1 MDDPVLHRKFFR
13 EKALRLGDLKPRRYQ
28 LGAGPTGVAPITPEG
43 PTYNPYTT
51 KTVDGKV
58 YSLDRMGNVV
68 KVDYLPATINQPQ
81 GGMSKLFQGLEA
93 IVDPASASER
103 GTYRKIGQTIFNP
116 KTYTE
121 GIPAL
126 AKGAGRIVKGIPG
139 YAVVEEG
146 IDRLIPDTGNT
157 LADIGINIGAL
168 GASEYAKTAT
178 GKAFQG
184 AGIKNLLGRGA
195 LRAVAT
201 PAVLAGVLNP
211 YVAGAAAIA
220 APVVGAKMLHDY
232 RMANNPEY
240 AALIAKQEKEGIPG
254 EPTTD
259 PDTSMMMYGA
269 PQKLNLKDVTPQDG
283 GTGAGGTPPGGTPP
297 VGSDFSNMGGVSQP
311 LVTPAGTIA
320 PLGDFQPKED
330 TFTTNLESSSK
341 QLADKTKSG
350 TITPKGQ
357 PKEPGVFDK
366 LGDFARTASGN
377 AFLLK
382 FAAGLLSGKG
392 SFGEVLGNALNP
404 AVDLFAAYRLKEQE
418 LDTKLIEAQRKAAS
432 EANKDLKINVGSYPL
447 QLKDGT
453 ITQVPAFQND
463 KTKDTSYVYQGKE
476 YKVNVSE
483 IGQFSLKKAET
494 DAGTVKLI
502 GKVGDNI
509 AANALVTDLLL
520 QDPQTLGTSGAAKY
534 LFNRVVG
541 VAGAVGDLGKSVSY
555 KDIIDVNTGEV
566 VTGAEAKRMRDL
578 GAKIDDKFKII
589 SKDYQNLDESTKAV
603 LAKNG
608 VTAQTLKYFLANA
621 FKDEDRLTNR
631 DLEYIDKITNILTPF
646 KDGALVQAEL
656 REVQSYLKNKQEN
669 YVRQLRRQ
677 GYDDYS
683 IAKEMY
689 GTIGG
694 SAGLGLI
701 TTTPQA
707 QKGKVDFKEKSITD
721 INNALA
727 NQYGIK
733 G

>member
-1 MDDPVLHRKFFR
+1 MDDPVLHRKLFR
-13 EKALRLGDLKPRRYQ
+13 EKALRVGVLKPRRYQ
-28 LGAGPTGVAPITPEG
+28 LGAGPMGVAPITPEG
-43 PTYNPYTT
+43 PAYNPYTT

-58 YSLDRMGNVV
+58 YSLDRAGNVV
-68 KVDYLPATINQPQ
+68 KVDYLPATTTQPQ

-93 IVDPASASER
+93 IVDPVSAYER
-103 GTYRKIGQTIFNP
+103 GTYRKIGQSVFNP
-116 KTYTE
+116 ETYK
-121 GIPAL
+121 GIGRF
-126 AKGAGRIVKGIPG
+126 AKSIPG
-139 YAVVEEG
+139 YYAVEEG
-146 IDRLIPDTGNT
+146 LNVAGVPGEVAVPGLI
-157 LADIGINIGAL
+157 
-168 GASEYAKTAT
+168 ASEFAKSAT

-195 LRAVAT
+195 IRAAAS

-211 YVAGAAAIA
+211 YVLGAAAVATPFIA
-220 APVVGAKMLHDY
+220 ADYLSKERMKNDPV
-232 RMANNPEY
+232 Y
-240 AALIAKQEKEGIPG
+240 AAQIEKQRIEGIPG
-254 EPTTD
+254 EPTMD
-259 PDTSMMMYGA
+259 PDTSQMMYGT
-269 PQKLNLKDVTPQDG
+269 PQKLNLKEVTPQGG
-283 GTGAGGTPPGGTPP
+283 GTGTGGTPPGGTPP
-297 VGSDFSNMGGVSQP
+297 AGSDFSNMGGVSQP
-311 LVTPAGTIA
+311 QVVPGGTVK

-330 TFTTNLESSSK
+330 TFTTNLEDSSK
-341 QLADKTKSG
+341 ELANKTKTG
-350 TITPKGQ
+350 LPTPKGQ

-366 LGDFARTASGN
+366 LGDFARTSSGN

-392 SFGEVLGNALNP
+392 NFGEVLGNALNP

-453 ITQVPAFQND
+453 ISQVPAFQND
-463 KTKDTSYVYQGKE
+463 KTKETSYVYQGKE
-476 YKVNVSE
+476 YKVPVNE
-483 IGQFSLKKAET
+483 IGQFSLKKSDT

-566 VTGAEAKRMRDL
+566 VTGTEAKRMRDL

-589 SKDYQNLDESTKAV
+589 SKDYQNLDEGTKAV

-689 GTIGG
+689 GTLGG
-694 SAGLGLI
+694 NAGLGLI
-701 TTTPQA
+701 TTTPKA
-707 QKGKVDFKEKSITD
+707 QQGKVDFKEKSITD

>member
-1 MDDPVLHRKFFR
+1 MNDPVLHRKLFR
-13 EKALRLGDLKPRRYQ
+13 EKALRVGALKPRRYQ
-28 LGAGPTGVAPITPEG
+28 VGAGPMGVAPITPEG

-58 YSLDRMGNVV
+58 YSLDRAGNVI
-68 KVDYLPATINQPQ
+68 KVDYLPATTTQPQ

-93 IVDPASASER
+93 IVDPASAYER
-103 GTYRKIGQTIFNP
+103 GTYRKIGQSVFNP
-116 KTYTE
+116 ETYK
-121 GIPAL
+121 GIGRF
-126 AKGAGRIVKGIPG
+126 AKSIPG
-139 YAVVEEG
+139 YYAVEEG
-146 IDRLIPDTGNT
+146 LNVAGVPGEVAVPGLIASGFADTAAGR
-157 LADIGINIGAL
+157 A
-168 GASEYAKTAT
+168 
-178 GKAFQG
+178 AFQG

-195 LRAVAT
+195 VKA
-201 PAVLAGVLNP
+201 LASPSMLARFANP
-211 YVAGAAAIA
+211 YVLGATAVAAPFIA
-220 APVVGAKMLHDY
+220 ADYLSKERMKNDPV
-232 RMANNPEY
+232 Y
-240 AALIAKQEKEGIPG
+240 AAQIEKQRIEGIPG

-297 VGSDFSNMGGVSQP
+297 AGSDFSNMGGVSQP
-311 LVTPAGTIA
+311 QVVPGGTVK

>member
-68 KVDYLPATINQPQ
+68 KVDYLPATVNQPQ

-126 AKGAGRIVKGIPG
+126 VKGAGRIAKSIPG

-146 IDRLIPDTGNT
+146 IDRIIPDTGNA
-157 LADIGINIGAL
+157 LADTGINIGAL
-168 GASEYAKTAT
+168 GASQYALGAKQAAKYAGRSLLTR
-178 GKAFQG
+178 
-184 AGIKNLLGRGA
+184 AGISA
-195 LRAVAT
+195 LAS

-211 YVAGAAAIA
+211 YALGAAAVATPFIA
-220 APVVGAKMLHDY
+220 ADYLSKERMKNDPV
-232 RMANNPEY
+232 Y
-240 AALIAKQEKEGIPG
+240 AAQIEKQRIEGIPG

-269 PQKLNLKDVTPQDG
+269 PQKLNLKDVTPQDR

-297 VGSDFSNMGGVSQP
+297 AGSDFSNMGGVSQP

>member
-13 EKALRLGDLKPRRYQ
+13 EKALRLGDLKPRKYQ
-28 LGAGPTGVAPITPEG
+28 VGAGPMGVAPITPEG

-51 KTVDGKV
+51 KTVDGKI
-58 YSLDRMGNVV
+58 YSLDRAGNVI
-68 KVDYLPATINQPQ
+68 KVDYLPATTNPPAQ
-81 GGMSKLFQGLEA
+81 GMSKLFQGLEA
-93 IVDPASASER
+93 IVDPVSAYER
-103 GTYRKIGQTIFNP
+103 GTYRKIGQSVFNP
-116 KTYTE
+116 ETYK
-121 GIPAL
+121 GIGRF
-126 AKGAGRIVKGIPG
+126 AKSIPG
-139 YAVVEEG
+139 YYAVEEG
-146 IDRLIPDTGNT
+146 LNVAGVPGEVAVPGLI
-157 LADIGINIGAL
+157 
-168 GASEYAKTAT
+168 ASEFAKSAT

-195 LRAVAT
+195 IRAAAS

-211 YVAGAAAIA
+211 YVLGAAAVATPFIA
-220 APVVGAKMLHDY
+220 ADYLSKERMKNDPV
-232 RMANNPEY
+232 Y
-240 AALIAKQEKEGIPG
+240 AAQIEKQRIEGIPG
-254 EPTTD
+254 EPTMD
-259 PDTSMMMYGA
+259 PDTSQMMYGT
-269 PQKLNLKDVTPQDG
+269 PQKLNLKDVTPQGG

-297 VGSDFSNMGGVSQP
+297 AGSDFSNEGGVTQP
-311 LVTPAGTIA
+311 LVTPAGTVS
-320 PLGDFQPKED
+320 PLGDFQPKEE
-330 TFTTNLESSSK
+330 TVSTKLETTSK
-341 QLADKTKSG
+341 ELADKTKTSVP
-350 TITPKGQ
+350 TPKGQ
-357 PKEPGVFDK
+357 TKEPGVFDK
-366 LGDFARTASGN
+366 LGDFARTSSGN

-392 SFGEVLGNALNP
+392 NFGEVLGNALNP

-453 ITQVPAFQND
+453 ISQVPAFQND
-463 KTKDTSYVYQGKE
+463 KTKETSYVYQGKE
-476 YKVNVSE
+476 YKVPVNE
-483 IGQFSLKKAET
+483 IGQFSLKKAES

-578 GAKIDDKFKII
+578 GTKIDDKFKII
-589 SKDYQNLDESTKAV
+589 AKDYQNLDEGTKAV

-656 REVQSYLKNKQEN
+656 KEVQSYLKNKQEN

-689 GTIGG
+689 GTLGG

-721 INNALA
+721 INSALA

>member
-1 MDDPVLHRKFFR
+1 MDDPVLHRKLFR
-13 EKALRLGDLKPRRYQ
+13 ERALRVGALKPRRYQ
-28 LGAGPTGVAPITPEG
+28 LGAGPMGVAPITPEG
-43 PTYNPYTT
+43 PSYNPYTT

-58 YSLDRMGNVV
+58 YSLDRAGNVI
-68 KVDYLPATINQPQ
+68 KVDYLPATTNPPAQ
-81 GGMSKLFQGLEA
+81 GMSKLFQGLEA
-93 IVDPASASER
+93 IVDPVSAYER
-103 GTYRKIGQTIFNP
+103 GTYRKIGQSVFNP
-116 KTYTE
+116 ETYK
-121 GIPAL
+121 GIGRF
-126 AKGAGRIVKGIPG
+126 AKSIPG
-139 YAVVEEG
+139 YYAVEEG
-146 IDRLIPDTGNT
+146 LNVAGVPGEVAVPGLI
-157 LADIGINIGAL
+157 
-168 GASEYAKTAT
+168 ASEFAKSAT

-195 LRAVAT
+195 IRAAAS

-211 YVAGAAAIA
+211 YVLGAAAVATPFIA
-220 APVVGAKMLHDY
+220 ADYLSKERMKNDPV
-232 RMANNPEY
+232 Y
-240 AALIAKQEKEGIPG
+240 AAQIEKQRIEGIPG
-254 EPTTD
+254 EPTMD
-259 PDTSMMMYGA
+259 PDTSQMMYGT
-269 PQKLNLKDVTPQDG
+269 PQKLNLKDVTPQGG

-297 VGSDFSNMGGVSQP
+297 AGSDFSNEGGVSQP
-311 LVTPAGTIA
+311 LVTPAGTVK
-320 PLGDFQPKED
+320 PLGDFQPKEE
-330 TFTTNLESSSK
+330 TVSTKLETTSK
-341 QLADKTKSG
+341 ELADKTKTG
-350 TITPKGQ
+350 VPTPKGQ
-357 PKEPGVFDK
+357 TRELGVFDK
-366 LGDFARTASGN
+366 LGDFARTSSGN

-392 SFGEVLGNALNP
+392 NFGEVLGNALNP

-453 ITQVPAFQND
+453 ISQVPAFQND
-463 KTKDTSYVYQGKE
+463 KTKETSYVYQGKE
-476 YKVNVSE
+476 YKVPVNE

-578 GAKIDDKFKII
+578 GTKIDDKFKII
-589 SKDYQNLDESTKAV
+589 AKDYQNLDEGTKAV

-689 GTIGG
+689 GTLGG
-694 SAGLGLI
+694 NAGLGLI
-701 TTTPQA
+701 TTTPKA
-707 QKGKVDFKEKSITD
+707 QQGKVDFKEKSITD
-721 INNALA
+721 INSALA

>member
-13 EKALRLGDLKPRRYQ
+13 EKALRLGALKPRRYQ
-28 LGAGPTGVAPITPEG
+28 LGAGPMGVAPITPEG
-43 PTYNPYTT
+43 PSYNPYTT

-68 KVDYLPATINQPQ
+68 KVDYLPAVSNPQ
-81 GGMSKLFQGLEA
+81 AQGMSKLFQGLEA

-103 GTYRKIGQTIFNP
+103 GTYRKVGQAIFNP
-116 KTYTE
+116 ETYKTIGR
-121 GIPAL
+121 GIST
-126 AKGAGRIVKGIPG
+126 GIKGIGNIAKQAPG
-139 YAVVEEG
+139 YIAVEEAANIAG
-146 IDRLIPDTGNT
+146 VPGEVAVPGLIASGFADT
-157 LADIGINIGAL
+157 AA
-168 GASEYAKTAT
+168 ARA
-178 GKAFQG
+178 AFQG
-184 AGIKNLLGRGA
+184 AGIKNLLGRSAVRA
-195 LRAVAT
+195 LAS
-201 PAVLAGVLNP
+201 PAVLATAANP
-211 YVAGAAAIA
+211 YVLGAGIVA
-220 APVVGAKMLHDY
+220 APFVGAKMLNDY
-232 RMANNPEY
+232 RMANDPEY
-240 AALIAKQEKEGIPG
+240 AALIEKQKREGIPG
-254 EPTTD
+254 EPTMD
-259 PDTSMMMYGA
+259 PDTSMMYGA
-269 PQKLNLKDVTPQDG
+269 PQKLNLKEVTPQDG
-283 GTGAGGTPPGGTPP
+283 GTGAGGTPPAGPTPP
-297 VGSDFSNMGGVSQP
+297 AGSDFSNEGGVAQP

-320 PLGDFQPKED
+320 PLGDFQPKEE
-330 TFTTNLESSSK
+330 TFTTNLEDSSK
-341 QLADKTKSG
+341 ELASKTKTG
-350 TITPKGQ
+350 LPTPKGQ
-357 PKEPGVFDK
+357 TKEPGVFDK

-392 SFGEVLGNALNP
+392 NFGEVLGNALNP

-453 ITQVPAFQND
+453 ISQVPAFQND
-463 KTKDTSYVYQGKE
+463 KTKETSYVYQGKE
-476 YKVNVSE
+476 YKVPVNE
-483 IGQFSLKKAET
+483 IGQFSLKKADT
-494 DAGTVKLI
+494 DANTVKLI

-566 VTGAEAKRMRDL
+566 VTGVEAKRMRDL
-578 GAKIDDKFKII
+578 GTKIDDKFKII
-589 SKDYQNLDESTKAV
+589 TKDYQNLDEGTKAI

-694 SAGLGLI
+694 NAGLGLI
-701 TTTPQA
+701 TTTPKA
-707 QKGKVDFKEKSITD
+707 QQGKVDFKEKSITD

>member
-58 YSLDRMGNVV
+58 YSLDRAGNVI
-68 KVDYLPATINQPQ
+68 KVDYLPATTTQPQ

-93 IVDPASASER
+93 IVDPASAYER
-103 GTYRKIGQTIFNP
+103 GTYRKIGQSVFNP
-116 KTYTE
+116 ETYK
-121 GIPAL
+121 GIGRF
-126 AKGAGRIVKGIPG
+126 AKSIPG
-139 YAVVEEG
+139 YVAVEEG
-146 IDRLIPDTGNT
+146 LNVAGVPGEVAVPGLIASGFADTAAGR
-157 LADIGINIGAL
+157 A
-168 GASEYAKTAT
+168 
-178 GKAFQG
+178 AFQG

-195 LRAVAT
+195 VKA
-201 PAVLAGVLNP
+201 LASPSMLARFANP
-211 YVAGAAAIA
+211 YVLGATAVAAPFIA
-220 APVVGAKMLHDY
+220 ADYLSKERMKNDPV
-232 RMANNPEY
+232 Y
-240 AALIAKQEKEGIPG
+240 AAQIEKQRIEGIPG

-297 VGSDFSNMGGVSQP
+297 AGSDFSNMGGVSQP
-311 LVTPAGTIA
+311 QVVSGGTVK

-589 SKDYQNLDESTKAV
+589 SKDYQNLDEGTKAV

>member
-68 KVDYLPATINQPQ
+68 KVDYLPATVNQPQ

-103 GTYRKIGQTIFNP
+103 GTYRKVGQAIFNP
-116 KTYTE
+116 ETYKTIGR
-121 GIPAL
+121 GIGTGIKGL
-126 AKGAGRIVKGIPG
+126 GNIAKQAPGYIAVEEAANVAGVPGEVAIPGLIASGFADTAAGR
-139 YAVVEEG
+139 A
-146 IDRLIPDTGNT
+146 
-157 LADIGINIGAL
+157 
-168 GASEYAKTAT
+168 
-178 GKAFQG
+178 AFQG

-195 LRAVAT
+195 VKA
-201 PAVLAGVLNP
+201 LASPSMLARFANP
-211 YVAGAAAIA
+211 YVLGATAVAAPFIA
-220 APVVGAKMLHDY
+220 ADYLSKERMKNDPV
-232 RMANNPEY
+232 Y
-240 AALIAKQEKEGIPG
+240 AAQIEKQRIEGIPG

-297 VGSDFSNMGGVSQP
+297 AGSDFSNMGGVSQP
-311 LVTPAGTIA
+311 QVVPGGTVK

-432 EANKDLKINVGSYPL
+432 EANKDLKINPGSYPL

-453 ITQVPAFQND
+453 ITQVPALQNE
-463 KTKDTSYVYQGKE
+463 KTRETTYMYQGKA
-476 YKVNVSE
+476 YSVPLSE
-483 IGQFSLKKAET
+483 IGQFSEKPLKA

-566 VTGAEAKRMRDL
+566 VTGTEAKRMRDL

-589 SKDYQNLDESTKAV
+589 SKDYQNLDEGTKAV

-689 GTIGG
+689 GTLGG
-694 SAGLGLI
+694 NAGLGLI
-701 TTTPQA
+701 TTTPKA
-707 QKGKVDFKEKSITD
+707 QQNKVDFKEKSITD
-721 INNALA
+721 INSALA

>member
-1 MDDPVLHRKFFR
+1 MNDPVLHRKFFR

-43 PTYNPYTT
+43 PVYNPYTT

-58 YSLDRMGNVV
+58 YSLDKMGQVV
-68 KVDYLPATINQPQ
+68 KVEYLPATTTPPTQ
-81 GGMSKLFQGLEA
+81 GVGRILQGLEA
-93 IVDPASASER
+93 IVDPPSAYER
-103 GTYRKIGQTIFNP
+103 GTYRKIGQAVFNP
-116 KTYTE
+116 ETYKSIGR
-121 GIPAL
+121 GIST
-126 AKGAGRIVKGIPG
+126 GIKGIGNIAKQTPG
-139 YAVVEEG
+139 YFALEEAVTAAGVPGEVAVPG
-146 IDRLIPDTGNT
+146 LIASGF
-157 LADIGINIGAL
+157 AD
-168 GASEYAKTAT
+168 TAT
-178 GKAFQG
+178 ARGAFQG
-184 AGIKNLLGRGA
+184 AGIKNLLGRNAVRA
-195 LRAVAT
+195 LAS
-201 PAVLAGVLNP
+201 PAVLAAAANP
-211 YVAGAAAIA
+211 YVLGAGLIA
-220 APVVGAKMLHDY
+220 SPIIGAKMLHDY
-232 RMANNPEY
+232 RMKNNPEY
-240 AALIAKQEKEGIPG
+240 AASIKDQVENPMM
-254 EPTTD
+254 D
-259 PDTSMMMYGA
+259 PDTSMMMYST
-269 PQKLNLKDVTPQDG
+269 PQKLNLKDVTPQDK
-283 GTGAGGTPPGGTPP
+283 GTGAGATPPGGPTSPA
-297 VGSDFSNMGGVSQP
+297 GSDFSNMGGVQQP
-311 LVTPAGTIA
+311 LTTPTGTIA
-320 PLGDFQPKED
+320 PLGDFQPKEE
-330 TFTTNLESSSK
+330 TFTKNLEDSSK
-341 QLADKTKSG
+341 NLANKTKTG
-350 TITPKGQ
+350 LPALKGQ

-392 SFGEVLGNALNP
+392 NFGEVLGNALNP

-453 ITQVPAFQND
+453 ISQVPAFQND
-463 KTKDTSYVYQGKE
+463 KTKETSYVYQGNE
-476 YKVNVSE
+476 YKVPVNE
-483 IGQFSLKKAET
+483 IGQFSLKKSDT
-494 DAGTVKLI
+494 DTSTVKLI

-555 KDIIDVNTGEV
+555 KDIIDVNTGEI
-566 VTGAEAKRMRDL
+566 VTGTEAKRMRDL
-578 GAKIDDKFKII
+578 GTKIDDKFKII
-589 SKDYQNLDESTKAV
+589 TKDYQNLDEGTKAI

-694 SAGLGLI
+694 NAGLGLI
-701 TTTPQA
+701 TTTPKA
-707 QKGKVDFKEKSITD
+707 QQGKVDFKEKSITD

>member
-13 EKALRLGDLKPRRYQ
+13 EKALKVGALKPRRYQ
-28 LGAGPTGVAPITPEG
+28 LGTGQMGVAPITPEG
-43 PTYNPYTT
+43 PTYNPLTT

-68 KVDYLPATINQPQ
+68 KVEYLPATTTQPQ
-81 GGMSKLFQGLEA
+81 GMSKLFQGLEA
-93 IVDPASASER
+93 IVDPASAYER
-103 GTYRKIGQTIFNP
+103 GTYRKIGQAIFNP
-116 KTYTE
+116 ETYK
-121 GIPAL
+121 GIGRF
-126 AKGAGRIVKGIPG
+126 AKSIPG
-139 YAVVEEG
+139 YAAVEEG
-146 IDRLIPDTGNT
+146 LNVAGVPGEVAVPGLIASGFADTAAGR
-157 LADIGINIGAL
+157 A
-168 GASEYAKTAT
+168 
-178 GKAFQG
+178 AFQG

-195 LRAVAT
+195 VRA
-201 PAVLAGVLNP
+201 LASPSMLARLANP
-211 YVAGAAAIA
+211 YVLGATAIA
-220 APVVGAKMLHDY
+220 SPVIAAKMLHDY
-232 RMANNPEY
+232 KMANNPEY
-240 AALIAKQEKEGIPG
+240 AALIEKEKELQKN
-254 EPTTD
+254 EPTMD
-259 PDTSMMMYGA
+259 PETSFMTYGP
-269 PQKLNLKDVTPQDG
+269 PQKLNLKDVTPQLG
-283 GTGAGGTPPGGTPP
+283 GTGGTPGGPGGPTPPPTGMGGVQQPQVVPGGTVKP
-297 VGSDFSNMGGVSQP
+297 
-311 LVTPAGTIA
+311 I
-320 PLGDFQPKED
+320 GDFQPKEE
-330 TFTTNLESSSK
+330 TFTSNLESSSK

-366 LGDFARTASGN
+366 LGNFARTASGN

-382 FAAGLLSGKG
+382 LAAGLLSGKG

-418 LDTKLIEAQRKAAS
+418 LDTKLIEAQRKAAA

-453 ITQVPAFQND
+453 ISQVPAFQND
-463 KTKDTSYVYQGKE
+463 KTKETSYVYQGKE
-476 YKVNVSE
+476 YKVPVNE
-483 IGQFSLKKAET
+483 IGQFSLKKAES

-578 GAKIDDKFKII
+578 GARIDDKFKII
-589 SKDYQNLDESTKAV
+589 AKDYQNLDESTKAV

-646 KDGALVQAEL
+646 KDGKLVQAEL
-656 REVQSYLKNKQEN
+656 REVQSYLKNKQDN

-701 TTTPQA
+701 TTTPKA
-707 QKGKVDFKEKSITD
+707 QQGKVNFENKSIKD
-721 INNALA
+721 INDALA

>member
-1 MDDPVLHRKFFR
+1 MDDPVLHRKLFR
-13 EKALRLGDLKPRRYQ
+13 EKALKVGALKPRRYQ
-28 LGAGPTGVAPITPEG
+28 LGAGPMGVAPITPEG

-58 YSLDRMGNVV
+58 YSLDRAGNVI
-68 KVDYLPATINQPQ
+68 KVDYLPATTNQPAQ
-81 GGMSKLFQGLEA
+81 GMSRLFQGLEA
-93 IVDPASASER
+93 IVDPVSAYER
-103 GTYRKIGQTIFNP
+103 GTYRKIGQSVFNP
-116 KTYTE
+116 ETYK
-121 GIPAL
+121 GIGRF
-126 AKGAGRIVKGIPG
+126 AKSIPG
-139 YAVVEEG
+139 YYAVEEG
-146 IDRLIPDTGNT
+146 LNVAGVPGEVAVPGLIASGFADTAAGR
-157 LADIGINIGAL
+157 A
-168 GASEYAKTAT
+168 
-178 GKAFQG
+178 AFQG

-195 LRAVAT
+195 VKALASPSMLARFAYPYVLGATAVAA
-201 PAVLAGVLNP
+201 PF
-211 YVAGAAAIA
+211 IA
-220 APVVGAKMLHDY
+220 ADYLSKERMKNDPV
-232 RMANNPEY
+232 Y
-240 AALIAKQEKEGIPG
+240 AAQIEKQRIEGIPG

-297 VGSDFSNMGGVSQP
+297 AGSDFSNMGGVSQP

-589 SKDYQNLDESTKAV
+589 SKDYQNLDEGTKAV

>member
-1 MDDPVLHRKFFR
+1 MDDPVLHRKLFR
-13 EKALRLGDLKPRRYQ
+13 EKALKVGALKPRRYQ
-28 LGAGPTGVAPITPEG
+28 LGAGPMGVAPITPEG

-103 GTYRKIGQTIFNP
+103 GTYRKVGQAIFNP
-116 KTYTE
+116 ETYKTIGR
-121 GIPAL
+121 GIKGI
-126 AKGAGRIVKGIPG
+126 AKGLPG
-139 YAVVEEG
+139 YAAVEEG
-146 IDRLIPDTGNT
+146 VDRLIPDTGNP
-157 LADIGINIGAL
+157 LADTALNIGAL
-168 GASEYAKTAT
+168 GASEYALAAKKGVGYAGRSALTR
-178 GKAFQG
+178 
-184 AGIKNLLGRGA
+184 AGIS
-195 LRAVAT
+195 AVAS
-201 PAVLAGVLNP
+201 PAMLARFANP
-211 YVAGAAAIA
+211 YVAGAALIA

-240 AALIAKQEKEGIPG
+240 AALLAKQEKEGFPG

-259 PDTSMMMYGA
+259 PETSMMMYGP
-269 PQKLNLKDVTPQDG
+269 PQKLNLKDVTPQGG
-283 GTGAGGTPPGGTPP
+283 GTGAGGTPPGGN
-297 VGSDFSNMGGVSQP
+297 DFSNMGGVQQP

-320 PLGDFQPKED
+320 PLGDFKPKEE
-330 TFTTNLESSSK
+330 TFTTNLEDSSK

>member
-1 MDDPVLHRKFFR
+1 MDDPVLHRKLFR
-13 EKALRLGDLKPRRYQ
+13 EKALKVGALKPRRYQ
-28 LGAGPTGVAPITPEG
+28 LGAGPMGVAPITPEG

-58 YSLDRMGNVV
+58 YSLDRAGNVI
-68 KVDYLPATINQPQ
+68 KVDYLPATTTQPQ

-93 IVDPASASER
+93 IVDPASAYER
-103 GTYRKIGQTIFNP
+103 GTYRKIGQSVFNP
-116 KTYTE
+116 ETYK
-121 GIPAL
+121 GIGRF
-126 AKGAGRIVKGIPG
+126 AKSIPG
-139 YAVVEEG
+139 YVAVEEG
-146 IDRLIPDTGNT
+146 LNVAGVPGEVAVPGLIASGFADTAAGR
-157 LADIGINIGAL
+157 A
-168 GASEYAKTAT
+168 
-178 GKAFQG
+178 AFQG

-195 LRAVAT
+195 VRA
-201 PAVLAGVLNP
+201 LASPSMLARFANP
-211 YVAGAAAIA
+211 YVLGATAVAAPFIA
-220 APVVGAKMLHDY
+220 ADYLSKERMKNDPV
-232 RMANNPEY
+232 Y
-240 AALIAKQEKEGIPG
+240 AAQIEKQRIEGIPG

-297 VGSDFSNMGGVSQP
+297 AGSDFSNMGGVSQP
-311 LVTPAGTIA
+311 QVVPGGTVK

>member
-1 MDDPVLHRKFFR
+1 MDDPVLHRKLFR
-13 EKALRLGDLKPRRYQ
+13 EKALRVGALKPRRYQ
-28 LGAGPTGVAPITPEG
+28 LGTGQMGVAPITPEG
-43 PTYNPYTT
+43 PTYNPLTT

-68 KVDYLPATINQPQ
+68 KVEYLPATIPE
-81 GGMSKLFQGLEA
+81 GPKPMSRIFQGLEA
-93 IVDPASASER
+93 IVDPASAYER
-103 GTYRKIGQTIFNP
+103 GTYRKIGQTVFNP

-126 AKGAGRIVKGIPG
+126 VKGAGRLLKPLPG
-139 YAVVEEG
+139 YAAVEEG
-146 IDRLIPDTGNT
+146 LNVAGVPGEVAVPGLIASGF
-157 LADIGINIGAL
+157 AD
-168 GASEYAKTAT
+168 TAT
-178 GKAFQG
+178 ARGAFQG
-184 AGIKNLLGRGA
+184 AGIRNLLGRTA
-195 LRAVAT
+195 VRAAAS
-201 PAVLAGVLNP
+201 PAVLAAAINP
-211 YVAGAAAIA
+211 YVLGAG
-220 APVVGAKMLHDY
+220 VVASPFVASKMLHDY

-259 PDTSMMMYGA
+259 IETSMMMYGP
-269 PQKLNLKDVTPQDG
+269 PQKLDLKDVTPQLG
-283 GTGAGGTPPGGTPP
+283 GTGGTPGGPGGPTPPPTGMGGVQQPQVVPGGTVKP
-297 VGSDFSNMGGVSQP
+297 
-311 LVTPAGTIA
+311 I
-320 PLGDFQPKED
+320 GDFQPKEE
-330 TFTTNLESSSK
+330 TFTSNLESSSK

-350 TITPKGQ
+350 TLTPKGQ

-366 LGDFARTASGN
+366 LGDFARSASGN

-382 FAAGLLSGKG
+382 LAAGLLSGKG

-418 LDTKLIEAQRKAAS
+418 LDTKLIEAQRKAAA

-453 ITQVPAFQND
+453 ISQVPAFQND
-463 KTKDTSYVYQGKE
+463 KTKETSYVYQGKE
-476 YKVNVSE
+476 YKVPVNE
-483 IGQFSLKKAET
+483 IGQFSLKKAES

-589 SKDYQNLDESTKAV
+589 AKDYQNLDESTKAV

>member
-28 LGAGPTGVAPITPEG
+28 LGAGPMGVAPITPEG

-68 KVDYLPATINQPQ
+68 KVDYLPAVSNPQ
-81 GGMSKLFQGLEA
+81 AQGMSKLFQGLEA

-103 GTYRKIGQTIFNP
+103 GTYRKVGQAIFNP
-116 KTYTE
+116 ETYKTIGR
-121 GIPAL
+121 GIST
-126 AKGAGRIVKGIPG
+126 GIKGIGNIAKQAPG
-139 YAVVEEG
+139 YIAVEEAANIAG
-146 IDRLIPDTGNT
+146 VPGEVAVPGLIASGFADT
-157 LADIGINIGAL
+157 AA
-168 GASEYAKTAT
+168 ARA
-178 GKAFQG
+178 AFQG
-184 AGIKNLLGRGA
+184 AGIKNLLGRSAVRA
-195 LRAVAT
+195 LAS
-201 PAVLAGVLNP
+201 PAVLATAANP
-211 YVAGAAAIA
+211 YVLGAGIVAS
-220 APVVGAKMLHDY
+220 PVVGAKMLHDY
-232 RMANNPEY
+232 RMKNNPEY
-240 AALIAKQEKEGIPG
+240 AALIEKQQREGIPG

-259 PDTSMMMYGA
+259 PETSMMMYGA
-269 PQKLNLKDVTPQDG
+269 PQKLNLKEVTPQDG

-297 VGSDFSNMGGVSQP
+297 AGSDFSNMGGVQQP
-311 LVTPAGTIA
+311 LVTPTGTIA
-320 PLGDFQPKED
+320 PLGDFKPKEE
-330 TFTTNLESSSK
+330 TFTTNLEDSSK
-341 QLADKTKSG
+341 ELANKTKTG
-350 TITPKGQ
+350 LPTPKGQ
-357 PKEPGVFDK
+357 TKEPGVFDK

-392 SFGEVLGNALNP
+392 NFGEVLGNALNP

-453 ITQVPAFQND
+453 ISQVPAFQND

-476 YKVNVSE
+476 YKVPINE
-483 IGQFSLKKAET
+483 IGQFSLKKADT
-494 DAGTVKLI
+494 DASTVKLI

-555 KDIIDVNTGEV
+555 KDIIDVNTGEI
-566 VTGAEAKRMRDL
+566 VTGVEAKRMRDL
-578 GAKIDDKFKII
+578 GTKIDDKFKII
-589 SKDYQNLDESTKAV
+589 TKDYQNLDEGTKAI

-694 SAGLGLI
+694 NAGLGLI
-701 TTTPQA
+701 TTTPKA
-707 QKGKVDFKEKSITD
+707 QQGKVDFKEKSITD

>member
-1 MDDPVLHRKFFR
+1 MDDPVLHRKLFR
-13 EKALRLGDLKPRRYQ
+13 EKALKVGALKPRRYQ
-28 LGAGPTGVAPITPEG
+28 LGAGPMGVAPITPEG

-58 YSLDRMGNVV
+58 YSLDRAGNVV
-68 KVDYLPATINQPQ
+68 KVDYLPATTTQPQ

-93 IVDPASASER
+93 IVDPVSAYER
-103 GTYRKIGQTIFNP
+103 GTYRKIGQSVFNP
-116 KTYTE
+116 ETYK
-121 GIPAL
+121 GIGRF
-126 AKGAGRIVKGIPG
+126 AKSIPG
-139 YAVVEEG
+139 YYAVEEG
-146 IDRLIPDTGNT
+146 LNVAGVPGEVAVPGLIASGFADTAAGR
-157 LADIGINIGAL
+157 A
-168 GASEYAKTAT
+168 
-178 GKAFQG
+178 AFQG

-195 LRAVAT
+195 VKA
-201 PAVLAGVLNP
+201 LASPSMLARFANP
-211 YVAGAAAIA
+211 YVLGATAVAAPFIA
-220 APVVGAKMLHDY
+220 ADYLSKERMKNDPV
-232 RMANNPEY
+232 Y
-240 AALIAKQEKEGIPG
+240 AAQIEKQRIEGIPG

-297 VGSDFSNMGGVSQP
+297 AGSDFSNMGGVSQP
-311 LVTPAGTIA
+311 QVVSGGTVK

-589 SKDYQNLDESTKAV
+589 SKDYQNLDEGTKAV

-646 KDGALVQAEL
+646 KNGALVQAEL

>member
-1 MDDPVLHRKFFR
+1 MDDPVLHRKLFR
-13 EKALRLGDLKPRRYQ
+13 EKALRVGTLKPRRYQ
-28 LGAGPTGVAPITPEG
+28 LGAGPMGVAPITPEG
-43 PTYNPYTT
+43 PTYNPLTT

-58 YSLDRMGNVV
+58 YSLDKMGNVV
-68 KVDYLPATINQPQ
+68 KVEYLPATTTQPQ
-81 GGMSKLFQGLEA
+81 GGMSRILQGLEA
-93 IVDPASASER
+93 IVDPPSANAR
-103 GTYRKIGQTIFNP
+103 GTYRKIGQAIFNKETLP
-116 KTYTE
+116 SIGR
-121 GIPAL
+121 GIKSM
-126 AKGAGRIVKGIPG
+126 AKAAPG
-139 YAVVEEG
+139 YLAVEEG
-146 IDRLIPDTGNT
+146 LNVAGVPGEVAVPGLFASAFADTAAGR
-157 LADIGINIGAL
+157 A
-168 GASEYAKTAT
+168 
-178 GKAFQG
+178 AFQG

-195 LRAVAT
+195 VRA
-201 PAVLAGVLNP
+201 LASPSMLARLANP

-232 RMANNPEY
+232 KMRTDPEY
-240 AALIAKQEKEGIPG
+240 VASIKDQMENPMM
-254 EPTTD
+254 D
-259 PDTSMMMYGA
+259 PDTAMMMYA
-269 PQKLNLKDVTPQDG
+269 TPEKLSTTPITGDTG
-283 GTGAGGTPPGGTPP
+283 GTGGTKGPGGPTPPPTGMGGVQQPQVVPGGTVKP
-297 VGSDFSNMGGVSQP
+297 
-311 LVTPAGTIA
+311 I
-320 PLGDFQPKED
+320 GDFQPKEENI
-330 TFTTNLESSSK
+330 TTNLENTSK

-366 LGDFARTASGN
+366 LGNFARTASGN

-382 FAAGLLSGKG
+382 LAAGLLSGKG

-418 LDTKLIEAQRKAAS
+418 LDTKLIEAQRKAAA

-453 ITQVPAFQND
+453 ISQVPAFQND
-463 KTKDTSYVYQGKE
+463 KTKETSYVYQGKE
-476 YKVNVSE
+476 YKVPVNE
-483 IGQFSLKKAET
+483 IGQFSLKKAES

-566 VTGAEAKRMRDL
+566 VTGDEAKRMKDL
-578 GAKIDDKFKII
+578 GKKIDNKFKII
-589 SKDYQNLDESTKAV
+589 EKDYQNLDENTKAV

-646 KDGALVQAEL
+646 KDGKLVQAEL
-656 REVQSYLKNKQEN
+656 REVQSYLKNKQDN

-707 QKGKVDFKEKSITD
+707 QKGKVNFENKSIKY
-721 INNALA
+721 INDDLA

-733 G
+733 E

>member
-1 MDDPVLHRKFFR
+1 MNDPVLHRKFFR
-13 EKALRLGDLKPRRYQ
+13 EKALKLGALKPRSYQ
-28 LGAGPTGVAPITPEG
+28 VGAGPMGVAPITPEG

-103 GTYRKIGQTIFNP
+103 GTYRKVGQAIFNP
-116 KTYTE
+116 ETY
-121 GIPAL
+121 
-126 AKGAGRIVKGIPG
+126 KSMGATGVKAVKGIGSILKQAPG
-139 YAVVEEG
+139 YLAVEEAANVAG
-146 IDRLIPDTGNT
+146 VPGEVAIPGLI
-157 LADIGINIGAL
+157 
-168 GASEYAKTAT
+168 ASEFAKSAT

-195 LRAVAT
+195 IRALAS
-201 PAVLAGVLNP
+201 PAVLAGAINP
-211 YVAGAAAIA
+211 YVLGAGAIA

-259 PDTSMMMYGA
+259 PETSFMMYGP
-269 PQKLNLKDVTPQDG
+269 PQKLNLPEVTPQG
-283 GTGAGGTPPGGTPP
+283 KGTGAGGTPPGGPTPP
-297 VGSDFSNMGGVSQP
+297 AGSDFSNEGGVSQP
-311 LVTPAGTIA
+311 LVTPAGTVK

-330 TFTTNLESSSK
+330 TFTTNLENSSK
-341 QLADKTKSG
+341 ELANKTKTGSP
-350 TITPKGQ
+350 TPKGQ
-357 PKEPGVFDK
+357 IKEPGVFDK

>member
-1 MDDPVLHRKFFR
+1 MNDPVLHRKLFR
-13 EKALRLGDLKPRRYQ
+13 EKALRVGALKPRRYQ
-28 LGAGPTGVAPITPEG
+28 VGAGPMGVAPITPEG

-126 AKGAGRIVKGIPG
+126 VKGAGRIAKSIPG

-146 IDRLIPDTGNT
+146 IDRIIPDTGNA
-157 LADIGINIGAL
+157 LADTGINIGAL
-168 GASEYAKTAT
+168 GASQYALGAKQAAKYAGRSLLTR
-178 GKAFQG
+178 
-184 AGIKNLLGRGA
+184 AGISA
-195 LRAVAT
+195 LAS

-211 YVAGAAAIA
+211 YALGAAAVATPFIA
-220 APVVGAKMLHDY
+220 ADYLSKERMKNDPV
-232 RMANNPEY
+232 Y
-240 AALIAKQEKEGIPG
+240 AAQIEKQRIEGIPG

-297 VGSDFSNMGGVSQP
+297 AGSDFSNMGGVSQP

-589 SKDYQNLDESTKAV
+589 SKDYQNLDEGTKAV

>member
-1 MDDPVLHRKFFR
+1 MDDPVLHRKLFR
-13 EKALRLGDLKPRRYQ
+13 ERALRVGALKPRRYQ
-28 LGAGPTGVAPITPEG
+28 LGAGPMGVAPITPEG
-43 PTYNPYTT
+43 PSYNPYTT

-58 YSLDRMGNVV
+58 YSLDRAGNVI
-68 KVDYLPATINQPQ
+68 KVDYLPATTNPPAQ
-81 GGMSKLFQGLEA
+81 GMSKLFQGLEA
-93 IVDPASASER
+93 IVDPVSAYER
-103 GTYRKIGQTIFNP
+103 GTYRKIGQSVFNP
-116 KTYTE
+116 ETYK
-121 GIPAL
+121 GIGRF
-126 AKGAGRIVKGIPG
+126 AKSIPG
-139 YAVVEEG
+139 YYAVEEG
-146 IDRLIPDTGNT
+146 LNVAGVPGEVAVPGLI
-157 LADIGINIGAL
+157 
-168 GASEYAKTAT
+168 ASEFAKSAT

-195 LRAVAT
+195 IRAAAS

-211 YVAGAAAIA
+211 YVLGAAAVATPFIA
-220 APVVGAKMLHDY
+220 ADYLSKERMKNDPV
-232 RMANNPEY
+232 Y
-240 AALIAKQEKEGIPG
+240 AAQIEKQRIEGIPG
-254 EPTTD
+254 EPTMD
-259 PDTSMMMYGA
+259 PETSFMTYGP
-269 PQKLNLKDVTPQDG
+269 PQKLNLKDVTPQGG

-297 VGSDFSNMGGVSQP
+297 AGSDFSNEGGVTQP
-311 LVTPAGTIA
+311 LVTPAGTVK
-320 PLGDFQPKED
+320 PLGDFQPKEE
-330 TFTTNLESSSK
+330 TVSTKLETTSK
-341 QLADKTKSG
+341 ELADKTKTSLP
-350 TITPKGQ
+350 TPKGQ
-357 PKEPGVFDK
+357 TREPGVFDK
-366 LGDFARTASGN
+366 LGDFARTSSGN

-392 SFGEVLGNALNP
+392 NFGEVLGNALNP

-453 ITQVPAFQND
+453 ISQVPAFQND
-463 KTKDTSYVYQGKE
+463 KTKETSYVYQGKE
-476 YKVNVSE
+476 YKVPVNE

-578 GAKIDDKFKII
+578 GTKIDDKFKII
-589 SKDYQNLDESTKAV
+589 AKDYQNLDEGTKAV

-689 GTIGG
+689 GTLGG
-694 SAGLGLI
+694 NAGLGLI
-701 TTTPQA
+701 TTTPKA
-707 QKGKVDFKEKSITD
+707 QQNKVDFKEKSITD
-721 INNALA
+721 INSALA